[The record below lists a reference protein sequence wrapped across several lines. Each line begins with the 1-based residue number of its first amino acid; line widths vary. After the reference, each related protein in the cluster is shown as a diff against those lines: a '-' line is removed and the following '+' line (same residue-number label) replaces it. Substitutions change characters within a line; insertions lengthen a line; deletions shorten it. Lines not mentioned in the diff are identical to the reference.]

1 MVLMILFRL
10 WIQRV
15 INHQVFLLLLLTAPR
30 IHSYWI
36 CSCFWSLAM
45 KRLSV
50 SFVLICPGVCDPLMP
65 CLCWH
70 GVGSFLDG
78 ICLLMLMILISI
90 PYLWLDLDGHII
102 CKLVISNWRHLY
114 KLYTIR
120 QKYLPCPLSLL
131 ILVYKPL
138 KLSVLALTLDNTMY
152 SQLLNM

>member
-1 MVLMILFRL
+1 MVRMILFRL

-65 CLCWH
+65 CLYWH
-70 GVGSFLDG
+70 GVGSFLDC
-78 ICLLMLMILISI
+78 ICLLMLMILIFI
-90 PYLWLDLDGHII
+90 PFLWLDLDRHII
-102 CKLVISNWRHLY
+102 GKLVISNWWNLY
-114 KLYTIR
+114 ELYTH
-120 QKYLPCPLSLL
+120 KYPTKILTMSIESVSFCTATGTIVFCL
-131 ILVYKPL
+131 IYR
-138 KLSVLALTLDNTMY
+138 SI
-152 SQLLNM
+152 